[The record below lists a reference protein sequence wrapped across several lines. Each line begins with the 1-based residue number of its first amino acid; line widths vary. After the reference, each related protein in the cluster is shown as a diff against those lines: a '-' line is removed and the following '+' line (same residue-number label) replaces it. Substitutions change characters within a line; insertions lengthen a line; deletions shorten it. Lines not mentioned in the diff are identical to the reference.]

1 MTDAFPESDHNPDH
15 AADGGDTQPA
25 AVRDLR
31 AQVALFETAF
41 EHALVGNVITRIEGP
56 GRSSVVKCNPAFARM
71 VGATVDDVLGRV
83 GPSLIH
89 PADAGKHRELVT
101 TADALG
107 SATGEIRLQ
116 HRAGRAIWAEVAVSS
131 VCSDAGDLLRVVQA
145 VDITARKEAEQHLR
159 YLAEHDAL
167 TGVRGRRSLEQELAR
182 AASRVRLG
190 ERAALLLIDL
200 NGFKSVNDTLGHS
213 EGDNILVRVAA
224 ALRHTVRPDDT
235 VARLGGDE
243 FAVLLPDTS
252 LDGAERVATKLA
264 AAIARHGTTTSD
276 GRTASVTGAIGI
288 AVLGPE
294 SPVGPEEALRLADA
308 DMYRVKAAS
317 LAAAPG

>member
-1 MTDAFPESDHNPDH
+1 MTDAFPR
-15 AADGGDTQPA
+15 ADRSPLGTAEQA
-25 AVRDLR
+25 ERDLH
-31 AQVALFETAF
+31 AQVALLETAF

-71 VGATVDDVLGRV
+71 VGATIEDVIDRV
-83 GPSLIH
+83 GPSLIY
-89 PADAGKHRELVT
+89 PEDADKHRELVT

-116 HRAGRAIWAEVAVSS
+116 HRAGHGIWAEVAISC
-131 VCSDAGDLLRVVQA
+131 VCTGSGDLLRVVQA
-145 VDITARKEAEQHLR
+145 VDITARKEAEEHLR

-167 TGVRGRRSLEQELAR
+167 TGVRGRRSLEQELVR
-182 AASRVRLG
+182 AASRVRDG

-200 NGFKSVNDTLGHS
+200 NGFKSVNDSLGHS

-224 ALRHTVRPDDT
+224 ALRHTVRPQDT

-243 FAVLLPDTS
+243 FAVLLPDTGIE
-252 LDGAERVATKLA
+252 GAERVATKLA
-264 AAIARHGTTTSD
+264 AAIARHGTTTSE

-288 AVLGPE
+288 AVLSPE
-294 SPVGPEEALRLADA
+294 SPIGPEEALRLADA
-308 DMYRVKAAS
+308 DMYRAKAAC
-317 LAAAPG
+317 LVAAPS